1 MASIVGM
8 PLAFKDQMKAV
19 VVVEIT
25 RLLAESDQPVPHRL
39 TKASALPKATA
50 PVRPMRRFVTA
61 YCQAISS

>member
-8 PLAFKDQMKAV
+8 PLAFKDQMKA